1 MANGL
6 LLQLWAP
13 LQFLGF
19 FYREL
24 RQSLVDMEAMFEV
37 MATRSGI
44 VDGTKT
50 LPHDAKKKTKKTK
63 KESKGEGLEDGTS
76 TGATAA
82 EFGSG
87 SESESAAVSAG
98 AAVSLKNVSFGYS
111 PNRMVVNDV
120 TLDIAPGQSV
130 GIVGPSG
137 SGKST
142 LLRLL
147 LRMYDVT
154 AGSVSV
160 DGVDVRGAFYIYHT
174 GPSTTAS
181 AR

>member
-37 MATRSGI
+37 MATKSGI

-50 LPHDAKKKTKKTK
+50 LPHDAKNKTKKTK

-82 EFGSG
+82 QFG
-87 SESESAAVSAG
+87 SESESESAVSAG